1 MRLNDA
7 AGVLLAAHLG
17 DSANPAALKILDCSR
32 NCFTDAAADRLAG
45 VIMVRPKTARP
56 TRGSALCPPNACAER
71 ALCGCSDRVQLQRRR
86 PEQTP
91 PPPFLPYKVD
101 TSRPSCRTN
110 WTRRMTQAS
119 RKALGA
125 GGQDAGCGR
134 LTVLN
139 ISENLASA
147 AGCGR
152 VQAAALAAG
161 AAAPP
166 LAVVVDRQR
175 SPPLPG
181 APPAGEPAAG
191 ASPRKGARR
200 KHSSAGLSDVPS
212 SLTTVAAVSLPPPPP
227 SLPPVQS
234 GHVSSIPPY

>member
-7 AGVLLAAHLG
+7 AGVLLAARLG
-17 DSANPAALKILDCSR
+17 DSANPAVLKILDCSR
-32 NCFTDAAADRLAG
+32 NFFTDKAADRLAG

-56 TRGSALCPPNACAER
+56 ARGSALYPPNACAER
-71 ALCGCSDRVQLQRRR
+71 ALCGCSDRVQLQRRW
-86 PEQTP
+86 PE
-91 PPPFLPYKVD
+91 
-101 TSRPSCRTN
+101 
-110 WTRRMTQAS
+110 WTRIAQAS

-125 GGQDAGCGR
+125 GGKDAGCGR

-139 ISENLASA
+139 LSENLASA

-175 SPPLPG
+175 TPPLPG
-181 APPAGEPAAG
+181 APPAGAPAVG

-200 KHSSAGLSDVPS
+200 KHSSAGLPDAPS
-212 SLTTVAAVSLPPPPP
+212 SLTTVAAVSLPGHGSGGGSPAPP
-227 SLPPVQS
+227 LQLLYL
-234 GHVSSIPPY
+234 IL

>member
-91 PPPFLPYKVD
+91 PPP
-101 TSRPSCRTN
+101 
-110 WTRRMTQAS
+110 
-119 RKALGA
+119 
-125 GGQDAGCGR
+125 
-134 LTVLN
+134 
-139 ISENLASA
+139 
-147 AGCGR
+147 
-152 VQAAALAAG
+152 
-161 AAAPP
+161 
-166 LAVVVDRQR
+166 
-175 SPPLPG
+175 
-181 APPAGEPAAG
+181 
-191 ASPRKGARR
+191 
-200 KHSSAGLSDVPS
+200 
-212 SLTTVAAVSLPPPPP
+212 
-227 SLPPVQS
+227 LPPVQS
-234 GHVSSIPPY
+234 GHVSSVLPY